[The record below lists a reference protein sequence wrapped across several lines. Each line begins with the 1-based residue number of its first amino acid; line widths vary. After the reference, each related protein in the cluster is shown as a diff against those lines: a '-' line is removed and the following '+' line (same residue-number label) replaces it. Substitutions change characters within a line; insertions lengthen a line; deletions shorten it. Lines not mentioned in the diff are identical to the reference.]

1 MGRGEESL
9 QKGVS
14 PADMALLPSVQGWP
28 LAGVWELGFQE
39 SSLRSLTDSMAC
51 CVYTVCTDSVAYGE
65 HWPPASL
72 QRVWCLARAY
82 VTHLK

>member
-1 MGRGEESL
+1 MGRGEESV

-39 SSLRSLTDSMAC
+39 SSLRSLTTWLAASTQFAQ
-51 CVYTVCTDSVAYGE
+51 TVWLTVSTGHLLLFRECG
-65 HWPPASL
+65 
-72 QRVWCLARAY
+72 VWH
-82 VTHLK
+82 VPT